1 MRTAEALR
9 KCREVGRAFPVLAY
23 REETADAPTVVFPV
37 LVALVATR
45 PPVGQLTYRLG
56 VSYAAGDDKGPSLRL
71 ALLFSAPGTPEV
83 WRVDAWFDPASE
95 LDDNWLNQLLRT
107 GRAGIEFVSVAE
119 AHAQDWT
126 SGARECLTIEA
137 TADIQRTLER
147 NWARGMARA
156 GELPWASLDFETA
169 RLAHAAR
176 HPLVDAFA
184 R

>member
-1 MRTAEALR
+1 M
-9 KCREVGRAFPVLAY
+9 
-23 REETADAPTVVFPV
+23 
-37 LVALVATR
+37 
-45 PPVGQLTYRLG
+45 TYRLG
-56 VSYAAGDDKGPSLRL
+56 VSYAAGDAAGPSLRL
-71 ALLFSAPGTPEV
+71 ALVFAAPGTSEV

-95 LDDNWLNQLLRT
+95 LDSNWLAQLLRT
-107 GRAGIEFVSVAE
+107 GRAGIEFVTVAE

-147 NWARGMARA
+147 NWARGVARA
-156 GELPWASLDFETA
+156 GELPWSSLDFETA

>member
-37 LVALVATR
+37 LVALVATM
-45 PPVGQLTYRLG
+45 PPAGQLTYRLG
-56 VSYAAGDDKGPSLRL
+56 VSYAAGDAAGPSLRL
-71 ALLFSAPGTPEV
+71 ALVFAAPGTSEV

-95 LDDNWLNQLLRT
+95 LDSNWLAQLLRT
-107 GRAGIEFVSVAE
+107 GRAGIEFVTVAE

-156 GELPWASLDFETA
+156 CELPWSSLDFETA